1 MQYHRAMR
9 RAVAVSALL
18 WVAAL
23 SVSFGQSGP
32 TPEAKAVAYLARQVA
47 AWKGKQGCASCHHNG
62 DAARALLL
70 ATNRGLDAGEAL
82 ADTRAFLLN
91 PSGWAA
97 NKSHGDDEVLMRLQF
112 AAALAA
118 AGEEDLNPSP
128 ALVDAAKLLLGDQT
142 KDGTWEPDASDPPS
156 SPLMWGTAIAT
167 AMARNTL
174 IASGRQPDDFAVA
187 QTDRWLRTVDVET
200 VPDAAGVVLGL
211 GVTSDVMADK
221 QRAKY
226 LNLLRFAQRE
236 SGGWGAEPNAEYATA
251 FDTAVVLL
259 ALQQLE
265 SDPRLAR
272 STYRVEE
279 LKAAIA
285 KGRAFLVDMQRTDG
299 SWPETLR
306 GSGNK
311 GSEAQRLATTAWA
324 LTALLGPPK

>member
-9 RAVAVSALL
+9 RTAAVSAVL
-18 WVAAL
+18 WIASL
-23 SVSFGQSGP
+23 SVSFGQAGP
-32 TPEAKAVAYLARQVA
+32 TPEAKAAAYLSKQVA

-62 DAARALLL
+62 DAARALFL
-70 ATNRGLDAGEAL
+70 ASHRGIDVGEAL
-82 ADTRAFLLN
+82 ADTRAFLQN

-97 NKSHGDDEVLMRLQF
+97 NKGHGDDEVLMRLQF

-118 AGEEDLNPSP
+118 EGEKDLNPSP
-128 ALVDAAKLLLGDQT
+128 ALVETAKLLLADQT
-142 KDGTWEPDASDPPS
+142 KEGTWAPDASDPPS
-156 SPLMWGTAIAT
+156 SPVMWGTAVAT

-187 QTDRWLRTVDVET
+187 QTDRWLRTVEVET

-236 SGGWGAEPNAEYATA
+236 GGGWGAAPNAEYATA

-259 ALQQLE
+259 ALEQLE

-279 LKAAIA
+279 LRAAID
-285 KGRAFLVDMQRTDG
+285 KGRRFLVEMQRPDG
-299 SWPETLR
+299 SWPETVR
-306 GSGNK
+306 GASK
-311 GSEAQRLATTAWA
+311 SSEALRLSTTGWA
-324 LTALLGPPK
+324 LAALLGGAK

>member
-1 MQYHRAMR
+1 MR
-9 RAVAVSALL
+9 RVLVLSALAWL
-18 WVAAL
+18 TTLALPVA
-23 SVSFGQSGP
+23 QSASP
-32 TPEAKAVAYLARQVA
+32 PPESRAVAYLTQQVGG
-47 AWKGKQGCASCHHNG
+47 WKSKQGCASCHHNG

-70 ATNRGLDAGEAL
+70 AAHRGHDVGDALTE
-82 ADTRAFLLN
+82 TRAFLQN

-97 NKSHGDDEVLMRLQF
+97 NKGHGDDEGLMRLQF

-118 AGEEDLNPSP
+118 AGEQDRTPSP
-128 ALVDAAKLLLGDQT
+128 ALVEAAKIILADQT
-142 KDGTWEPDASDPPS
+142 QDGAWTPDASDPPS
-156 SPLMWGTAIAT
+156 SPLTWGTAVAT
-167 AMARNTL
+167 WMARSTL
-174 IASGRQPDDFAVA
+174 IASGREPDDFAVA
-187 QTDRWLRTVDVET
+187 QTDRWLRTVEATT

-251 FDTAVVLL
+251 FDTALVLL

-279 LKAAIA
+279 LQAAIA
-285 KGRAFLVDMQRTDG
+285 KGRAFLVDLQRPDG
-299 SWPETLR
+299 SWPETVR
-306 GSGNK
+306 GASKN
-311 GSEAQRLATTAWA
+311 SEALRLSTTAWA
-324 LTALLGPPK
+324 LTALLGGMR